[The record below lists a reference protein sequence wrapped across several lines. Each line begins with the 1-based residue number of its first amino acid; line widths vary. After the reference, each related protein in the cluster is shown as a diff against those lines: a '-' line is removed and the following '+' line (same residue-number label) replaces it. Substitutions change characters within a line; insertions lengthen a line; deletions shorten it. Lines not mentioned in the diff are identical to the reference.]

1 MPHFDIDEV
10 MRYAGDRHEADAVLD
25 LSGQDAD
32 TALETLARVL
42 PEAARRHRSM
52 IVRFPPAGPDSGE
65 TLFLPVGRFLMERKR
80 AGELSHLSN
89 LLELGAGF
97 YIEFPPSDDTE

>member
-1 MPHFDIDEV
+1 MGAPIQPTQTH
-10 MRYAGDRHEADAVLD
+10 
-25 LSGQDAD
+25 
-32 TALETLARVL
+32 ARAL

-52 IVRFPPAGPDSGE
+52 IVRFTPAGPDSGE
-65 TLFLPVGRFLMERKR
+65 TLFLPVGRYLMERRR

-97 YIEFPPSDDTE
+97 YLEFPPHHDG